1 MKYLLDTNICIYLL
15 KHQPKSVLDRFA
27 SCHVGEVAIS
37 AITWAELLRG
47 LDKYEHKAEFE
58 RLRGLLQVLPFDE
71 KSAVCFGEY
80 MKTANHKASFDT
92 LIACHAKAHQLTLVT
107 NNTKDFGR
115 YGVSLENWVQA

>member
-1 MKYLLDTNICIYLL
+1 MYLSFKTPAKKRARSFCQLSCG
-15 KHQPKSVLDRFA
+15 R
-27 SCHVGEVAIS
+27 SCHY

-47 LDKYEHKAEFE
+47 LDKYEPKAEFE

-107 NNTKDFGR
+107 NNTKDFER